1 MKVMVIGHPDAVLG
15 FSLAGVGGRVA
26 TTAAEVNQ
34 ALDDVQASKEIGIVL
49 VTQDVAEQILAD
61 AKEKAD
67 VIRKRAKEQAE
78 SERKAILDRAKQDA
92 DRLRSQASATA
103 QLKSRST
110 QLELREKQLDRVF
123 EEVKKQLDA
132 VKKRPDYKDI
142 VAMLVREALTQ
153 LKVTEAEIRAD
164 DSTQKVLKLDEI
176 SKELNGK
183 FSFGGKLEEG
193 TGIVVN
199 AAGGK
204 IHYDNTLETRL
215 SRLQSSLR
223 SSVYKVLMGEKA

>member
-1 MKVMVIGHPDAVLG
+1 MKTEAQDIDMLDRAIMVEAREEADQL
-15 FSLAGVGGRVA
+15 LA
-26 TTAAEVNQ
+26 E
-34 ALDDVQASKEIGIVL
+34 
-49 VTQDVAEQILAD
+49 

-67 VIRKRAKEQAE
+67 AIRKRAQQEAE
-78 SERKAILDRAKQDA
+78 AERKIILDRARQDA

-103 QLKSRST
+103 QLKARST
-110 QLELREKQLDRVF
+110 QLEQREKLLDGVF
-123 EEVKKQLDA
+123 EEVKKQLGA

-153 LKVTEAEIRAD
+153 LKVTEAEILAD
-164 DSTQKVLKLDEI
+164 ESTQKVLKLDEI

-183 FSFGGKLEEG
+183 FSPGGKLEEG

-215 SRLQSSLR
+215 SRLQGTLR